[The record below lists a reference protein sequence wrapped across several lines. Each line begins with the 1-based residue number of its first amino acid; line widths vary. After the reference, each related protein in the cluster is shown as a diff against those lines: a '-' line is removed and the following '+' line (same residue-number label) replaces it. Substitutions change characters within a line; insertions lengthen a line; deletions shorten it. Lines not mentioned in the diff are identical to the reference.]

1 MTDEKNKSPGGF
13 TPGHPKFGG
22 RKPGAK
28 NKLPMM
34 IRTKNMKVRVKAL
47 KGLTPLEVM
56 LDNMR
61 FGHEEAELL
70 RKHLAKERAFDP
82 SKEMTASHAKKLGEL
97 LGYRKIAQDAAR
109 DAAPYLHNKLTAITH
124 TGPSGGPVSVIDE
137 TPMERRRAA
146 LALLLAKADITKKDA
161 PPSDQLSTIAEAVK
175 EVVAKDAKD
184 KA

>member
-1 MTDEKNKSPGGF
+1 MSDEKPKKSPGAF
-13 TPGHPKFGG
+13 APGHQKVGG

-34 IRTKNMKVRVKAL
+34 IRTRNMKVRVKAL

-61 FGHEEAELL
+61 YGHQEAEMLYKYL
-70 RKHLAKERAFDP
+70 SKQKAMDP
-82 SKEMTASHAKKLGEL
+82 SREMTAAQAKKLSEL
-97 LGYRKIAQDAAR
+97 QGFRKIAQDAAR

-124 TGPSGGPVSVIDE
+124 TGPSGGPVAVVDE

-146 LALLLAKADITKKDA
+146 LALLLAKADTEKKNDSDDHLSMITK
-161 PPSDQLSTIAEAVK
+161 AVQ
-175 EVVAKDAKD
+175 EVAANKD